1 MEHDRTMT
9 EKGERLITISDERL
23 ITISY
28 VAGEGY
34 PCDVKDCGNLADYM
48 AEGRIYCTFHWAR
61 SVESTSDKIE
71 E

>member
-1 MEHDRTMT
+1 MT
-9 EKGERLITISDERL
+9 EKSERP

-48 AEGRIYCTFHWAR
+48 AEGRIYCTFHWVR
-61 SVESTSDKIE
+61 SVESPSDKVDK
-71 E
+71 